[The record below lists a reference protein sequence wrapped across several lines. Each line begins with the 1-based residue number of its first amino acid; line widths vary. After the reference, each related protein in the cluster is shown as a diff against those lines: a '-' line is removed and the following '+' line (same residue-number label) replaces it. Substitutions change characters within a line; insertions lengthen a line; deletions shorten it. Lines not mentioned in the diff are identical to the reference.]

1 MAVPALLDQLSTI
14 VGGAFAAQGFP
25 AERGRVVV
33 SARQDLA
40 QFQCNGA
47 MACAKEARRNP
58 MEIAEAIGAALA
70 ADTAVFARV
79 EVAKPGFLNIDLS
92 DAFFAA
98 HLQRMAED
106 ADFGGY
112 HTPQSQKVIIDYCG
126 PNVAKAMHVGHL
138 RTSIIGNSLYRLFRK
153 VGHEVISDI
162 HLGDWG
168 LQMGMLLSECE
179 RLHPEWPYF
188 EAGRTDGFPAESPV
202 TLAEL
207 EVMYPRVA
215 AACKEDAERLEAAR
229 AATQKLQDG
238 HAGYRA
244 LWRHFV
250 DVSVAQVKENL
261 ALLDVDF
268 DLWFGESDVQGRIP
282 AMVGR
287 LQEQGVAVQ
296 DQGAWVIHV
305 AEEGDKK
312 DVPPLILVKSD
323 GAALYSTTDLATIE
337 QRVEDYD
344 PDLVLYVVDQR
355 QHFHFEQVFK
365 SAYKAGMQG
374 KATFEHIGY
383 GTVNGKDGKPFKTRE
398 GGVMRLRDLIDLCV
412 DTVKAKNENMD
423 EELARTI
430 GIAALK
436 FADLS
441 ANRLGGYIFDAE
453 KFVSTEGRTGP
464 YLQYAC
470 VRVHSMMQK
479 SDIASGDITLAAP
492 EERALA
498 LVAARFP
505 NAMQEA
511 LNARE
516 PYIISEFA
524 YELAQAFSR
533 FYAAC
538 PIARAEDPQVA
549 ASRMALSRL
558 VHGQIATCLHIL
570 GIKVPEKM

>member
-1 MAVPALLDQLSTI
+1 MAVPALLDQLSAI
-14 VGGAFAAQGFP
+14 VGDVFAAQGFP

-33 SARQDLA
+33 SARPDLA

-47 MACAKEARRNP
+47 MACAKQARRNP
-58 MEIAEAIGAALA
+58 MEIAEALA
-70 ADTAVFARV
+70 AELAKRGDVFKRV
-79 EVAKPGFLNIDLS
+79 EVARPGFLNIDLT
-92 DAFFAA
+92 DAYFSM
-98 HLQRMAED
+98 HLQAMAED
-106 ADFGGY
+106 AGFGGY
-112 HTPQSQKVIIDYCG
+112 RTDAPQKVVIDYCG

-153 VGHEVISDI
+153 AGHEVISDI

-168 LQMGMLLSECE
+168 LQMGMLISEIE
-179 RLHPEWPYF
+179 KLRPGLPYF

-215 AACKEDAERLEAAR
+215 AECKEDAARLEAAR

-250 DVSVAQVKENL
+250 DVSIAQVKENL
-261 ALLDVDF
+261 ALLDIDF
-268 DLWFGESDVQGRIP
+268 DYWYGESNVQDRIP

-287 LQEQGVAVQ
+287 LQQEGIAVK
-296 DQGAWVIHV
+296 DQGAWVIPV
-305 AEEGDKK
+305 AEEDDNKEF
-312 DVPPLILVKSD
+312 PPLILVKSD

-337 QRVEDYD
+337 QRVEDFD
-344 PDLVLYVVDQR
+344 PDLMLYVVDQR
-355 QHFHFEQVFK
+355 QHLHFEQVFR
-365 SAYKAGMQG
+365 AARKAGMAG
-374 KATFEHIGY
+374 KASFEHIGY
-383 GTVNGKDGKPFKTRE
+383 GTVNGADGKPFKTRA

-412 DTVKAKNENMD
+412 DTVRAKNPDM
-423 EELARTI
+423 EESRAQDI

-441 ANRLGGYIFDAE
+441 TNRLGGYVFDAE
-453 KFVSTEGRTGP
+453 KFVSTEGKTGP

-479 SDIASGDITLAAP
+479 SDIPAGDIRLAEP
-492 EERALA
+492 EEYALA

-505 NAMQEA
+505 QAMREA
-511 LNARE
+511 IEARE
-516 PYIISEFA
+516 PSVISDFA

-538 PIARAEDPQVA
+538 PIAKAEDAAVA

-570 GIKVPEKM
+570 GINVPEKM

>member
-1 MAVPALLDQLSTI
+1 MSVPALLDQLSTR
-14 VGGAFAAQGFP
+14 VGEVFAAQGFP

-33 SARQDLA
+33 SARPDLA

-47 MACAKEARRNP
+47 MACAKQARKNP
-58 MEIAEAIGAALA
+58 MDIAEALA
-70 ADTAVFARV
+70 AELAKQADVFKRV
-79 EVAKPGFLNIDLS
+79 EVAKPGFLNIDLA
-92 DAFFAA
+92 DAFFSS

-112 HTPQSQKVIIDYCG
+112 RTDAPQKVLIDYCG

-138 RTSIIGNSLYRLFRK
+138 RTSIIGNSLYRLFKK

-168 LQMGMLLSECE
+168 LQMGMLISEIE
-179 RLHPEWPYF
+179 KLHPEWPYF
-188 EAGRTDGFPAESPV
+188 EAGRTEGFPSESPV
-202 TLAEL
+202 TLKEL

-215 AACKEDAERLEAAR
+215 AECKEDAVRLEAAR

-238 HAGYRA
+238 HAGYRV

-268 DLWFGESDVQGRIP
+268 DLWYGESDVQDRIAP
-282 AMVGR
+282 MVAR
-287 LQEQGVAVQ
+287 LQESGVAVK
-296 DQGAWVIHV
+296 DQGAWVIPV

-312 DVPPLILVKSD
+312 DMPPLILVKSD
-323 GAALYSTTDLATIE
+323 GAALYATTDLATIE
-337 QRVEDYD
+337 QRVEDYN
-344 PDLVLYVVDQR
+344 PDLILYVVDQR

-365 SAYKAGMQG
+365 SAYKANMQG
-374 KATFEHIGY
+374 NARFEHIGY

-398 GGVMRLRDLIDLCV
+398 GGVMRLRDLIELCV
-412 DTVKAKNENMD
+412 DTVKSKNENVD
-423 EELARTI
+423 EELAATI

-479 SDIASGDITLAAP
+479 SDIPTGDIQLAAP
-492 EERALA
+492 EEYALA
-498 LVAARFP
+498 LVSARFP
-505 NAMQEA
+505 QAMQDA

-516 PYIISEFA
+516 PYIISEYA
-524 YELAQAFSR
+524 YELASAFSK

-538 PIARAEDPQVA
+538 PIAKAEDASVA

-558 VHGQIATCLHIL
+558 VHGQISTCLDIL
-570 GIKVPEKM
+570 GIRVPEKM

>member
-1 MAVPALLDQLSTI
+1 MAVPALLDQLSAT
-14 VGGAFAAQGFP
+14 VGEVFAAQGFP

-33 SARQDLA
+33 SARPDLA

-47 MACAKEARRNP
+47 MACAKQARKNP
-58 MEIAEAIGAALA
+58 MEIAEALA
-70 ADTAVFARV
+70 AELGKKAELFKRV
-79 EVAKPGFLNIDLS
+79 EVAKPGFLNIDLA
-92 DAFFAA
+92 DAYFST
-98 HLQRMAED
+98 HLQKMAED

-112 HTPQSQKVIIDYCG
+112 RTDAPQKVIIDYCG

-138 RTSIIGNSLYRLFRK
+138 RTSIIGNSLYRLFKK

-168 LQMGMLLSECE
+168 LQMGMLISEIKK
-179 RLHPEWPYF
+179 LHPELPYF
-188 EAGRTDGFPAESPV
+188 EVGKTSGFPKESPV

-215 AACKEDAERLEAAR
+215 AECKEDATRLEAAR

-238 HAGYRA
+238 HAGYYA

-250 DVSVAQVKENL
+250 DVSVEQVKANL
-261 ALLDVDF
+261 ALLDIDF
-268 DLWFGESDVQGRIP
+268 DYWYGESDVQSRIP
-282 AMVGR
+282 AMVER
-287 LQEQGVAVQ
+287 LQQQGVAVK
-296 DQGAWVIHV
+296 DQGAWVIPV
-305 AEEGDKK
+305 AEESDNKEF
-312 DVPPLILVKSD
+312 PPLLLVKSD
-323 GAALYSTTDLATIE
+323 GAALYATTDMATVE
-337 QRVEDYD
+337 QRVEDFN
-344 PDLVLYVVDQR
+344 PDLMLYVVDQR
-355 QHFHFEQVFK
+355 QHLHFEQVFR
-365 SAYKAGMQG
+365 AAHKAKIAG
-374 KATFEHIGY
+374 KASFEHIGY
-383 GTVNGKDGKPFKTRE
+383 GTVNGKDGKPFKTRS
-398 GGVMRLRDLIDLCV
+398 GGVMRLRELIDLCV
-412 DTVKAKNENMD
+412 DTVKTKNPDMEQSRAQD
-423 EELARTI
+423 I

-441 ANRLGGYIFDAE
+441 TNRLGGYVFDAE
-453 KFVSTEGRTGP
+453 KFVSTEGKTGP

-479 SDIASGDITLAAP
+479 SDIAAGDIQLSAP
-492 EERALA
+492 EEYALA

-505 NAMQEA
+505 QAMQEA

-516 PYIISEFA
+516 PSVISDFA

-538 PIARAEDPQVA
+538 PIAKAEDA
-549 ASRMALSRL
+549 AIASSRMALSRL

-570 GIKVPEKM
+570 GIKVPERM